1 MIIVTIIIL
10 IKDIYYH
17 YYSVK
22 NDSIKAI
29 FISLTNIHNTVVVI
43 IMLIITFIFIE
54 LKTVFVF
61 SIHLN
66 HYQFILNSINL
77 ILISIIFCQS
87 LRGFEKK
94 EKTTEPIRASY
105 SYHSVRIM
113 I

>member
-10 IKDIYYH
+10 IIDIYYH
-17 YYSVK
+17 YYSLE

-29 FISLTNIHNTVVVI
+29 FVTIINVHNTVFVTI
-43 IMLIITFIFIE
+43 IFIITIIFIE
-54 LKTVFVF
+54 LKRVFAF

-66 HYQFILNSINL
+66 HHQF

-94 EKTTEPIRASY
+94 E
-105 SYHSVRIM
+105 
-113 I
+113 